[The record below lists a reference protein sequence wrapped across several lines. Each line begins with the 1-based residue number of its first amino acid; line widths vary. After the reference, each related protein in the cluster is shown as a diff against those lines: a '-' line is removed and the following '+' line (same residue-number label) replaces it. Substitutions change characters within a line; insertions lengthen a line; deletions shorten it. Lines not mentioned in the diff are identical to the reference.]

1 MALTNKDDH
10 KDDHKD
16 HHKYIY
22 IEIFGKLAKEKFDEI
37 KDLTYEI
44 NHDYFKYYFK
54 NDTAQKRFDD
64 FNNGIERFRKIQS
77 GEMKLEEVK
86 KHQNVFKSILNEMSR
101 GRFKSEGTTRNYF

>member
-77 GEMKLEEVK
+77 GEIKLEEAK
-86 KHQNVFKSILNEMSR
+86 KLQNVFKSDLNEI
-101 GRFKSEGTTRNYF
+101 